1 MADSSDSATSN
12 NDVLDV
18 GAVLD
23 GVPTGLWIGGKSV
36 PSASGKTFPVYD
48 PATEEPLVSVADAGV
63 EDARAALDAAAAAA
77 QDWAATAPRERGE
90 ILRRTFE
97 LLTDRADDIALLMT
111 AELGRALPDS
121 AAEAKY
127 GTEFLRWFAEEAVRV
142 NGRFTQAPAGNGRI
156 LVSHAPVGP
165 CLAITPWNFP
175 LAMGTRKI
183 APALAAGNV
192 MLVKPAHETP
202 LTMLALAEAFAE
214 AGLPPGVLSVLP
226 TSDSRGVSTALIE
239 DDRIRKISFTGSTPV
254 GRGLLEQAAER
265 IQRTSMELGG
275 NAPFLVFDDADVDAA
290 VEGAFAAKMRNGGEA
305 CTAAN
310 RFLVQSG
317 VADEFT
323 TKLTEKMAAVRMGP
337 GYVDGVT
344 LGPLVNASQRDK
356 VAEAVEGA
364 IADGARVRTGGE
376 RPDGPGF
383 FYPATV
389 LDQVDPYA
397 PVTRGEIFGPVA
409 VISTFASEDDGIAA
423 ANSTEYGLAAYFY
436 SRELD
441 RCMRVAQ
448 ALDSGMVGV
457 NRGVISD
464 AAAPF
469 GGVKQSGIG
478 REGGSEGIEEY
489 LSVKYVALT

>member
-1 MADSSDSATSN
+1 MSSSDVSDR
-12 NDVLDV
+12 DVIDPQ
-18 GAVLD
+18 AVLD
-23 GVPTGLWIGGKSV
+23 GVPTGLWINGRSTPAADG
-36 PSASGKTFPVYD
+36 ATFEVYD
-48 PATEEPLVSVADAGV
+48 PATEQSLTSVADAGV
-63 EDARAALDAAAAAA
+63 VDARSALDHAVAIS
-77 QDWAATAPRERGE
+77 DEWAATPARERGE
-90 ILRRTFE
+90 TLRRTFE

-111 AELGRALPDS
+111 LELGRALPDS
-121 AAEAKY
+121 RAETKY
-127 GTEFLRWFAEEAVRV
+127 GNEFLRWFAEEAVRV
-142 NGRFTQAPAGNGRI
+142 GGRFTQAPAGNGRI
-156 LVSHAPVGP
+156 LVAHQPVGP

-192 MLVKPAHETP
+192 MIVKPPRETP

-226 TSDSRGVSTALIE
+226 TSSSGEVSTALIT

-254 GRGLLEQAAER
+254 GRNLLGQAAER
-265 IQRTSMELGG
+265 VQRTSMELGG

-317 VADEFT
+317 VAEEFT
-323 TKLTEKMAAVRMGP
+323 TKLVEKMSDVVMGP
-337 GYVDGVT
+337 GYQDGVT
-344 LGPLVNASQRDK
+344 LGPLVNADQRDK
-356 VAEAVEGA
+356 VAAAVEQA
-364 IADGARVRTGGE
+364 VSDGARVRLGGE
-376 RPDGPGF
+376 RPDGRGF

-389 LDQVDPYA
+389 LDNVDPCA
-397 PVTRGEIFGPVA
+397 PVTREEIFGPVA
-409 VISTFASEDDGIAA
+409 VISTFDAEDDAIAA

-436 SRELD
+436 SRDLE
-441 RCMRVAQ
+441 RCMRVASR
-448 ALDSGMVGV
+448 LDSGMVGV

-469 GGVKQSGIG
+469 GGIKQSGIG
-478 REGGSEGIEEY
+478 REGGSEGIDEY
-489 LSVKYVALT
+489 LSVKYIALT

>member
-1 MADSSDSATSN
+1 MTTQEK
-12 NDVLDV
+12 LDPQ
-18 GAVLD
+18 AVLD
-23 GVPTGLWIGGKSV
+23 RVPTGLWIDGESV
-36 PSASGKTFPVYD
+36 PAASGATFEVLD

-63 EDARAALDAAAAAA
+63 EDAQRALDKAVAVAD
-77 QDWAATAPRERGE
+77 DWAATAPRERGE
-90 ILRRTFE
+90 ILRGAFE
-97 LLTDRADDIALLMT
+97 LLTDRADDLALLMT
-111 AELGRALPDS
+111 LELGRALPDS
-121 AAEAKY
+121 MAETKY
-127 GTEFLRWFAEEAVRV
+127 GTEFLRWFSEEAVRIS
-142 NGRFTQAPAGNGRI
+142 GRFTHAPAGTGRV

-183 APALAAGNV
+183 GPALAAGNV

-202 LTMLALAEAFAE
+202 LTMLALAEIFAE
-214 AGLPPGVLSVLP
+214 AGLPAGVLSVLP
-226 TSDSRGVSTALIE
+226 TTASGEVSTAIIT

-254 GRGLLEQAAER
+254 GRTLMGQAAER
-265 IQRTSMELGG
+265 VQRTSMELGG

-317 VADEFT
+317 VAEEFT
-323 TKLTEKMAAVRMGP
+323 TKLTEKMSAVRLGA
-337 GYVDGVT
+337 GHESGVT
-344 LGPLVNASQRDK
+344 LGPLVSAKQRDK
-356 VAEAVEGA
+356 VAELVDGA
-364 IADGARVRTGGE
+364 IADGARVRLGGKVPE
-376 RPDGPGF
+376 GKGF

-397 PVTRGEIFGPVA
+397 AITREEIFGPVA
-409 VISTFASEDDGIAA
+409 VISTFDSEADAIKA
-423 ANSTEYGLAAYFY
+423 ANSTEYGLASYFF
-436 SRELD
+436 SKDLD
-441 RCMRVAQ
+441 RCMRVASG
-448 ALDSGMVGV
+448 LDSGMVGV

-464 AAAPF
+464 VAAPF

-489 LSVKYVALT
+489 LSIKYVALT